1 MDPLFKAVDPVF
13 KVEALT
19 LRLTPFVTPASRLI
33 LPVTTIFRPVR
44 LMSLVLFAESG
55 AETVTLLEPV
65 VRLRSTPLIN
75 DVALPTV
82 MVPEVALEKLTVR
95 LSTNLLLPE
104 LPKLKD
110 ELTKAPPSVIVIW
123 VRLAMFEPTVRVL
136 LPVPTSP
143 VVSDPVKLELVVNV

>member
-1 MDPLFKAVDPVF
+1 MPVREISPAPAV
-13 KVEALT
+13 
-19 LRLTPFVTPASRLI
+19 I
-33 LPVTTIFRPVR
+33 LSDTTILRPVR
-44 LMSLVLFAESG
+44 LISLVLFEERG
-55 AETVTLLEPV
+55 AETVILFLAV
-65 VRLRSTPLIN
+65 LRLRSAPLIN

-82 MVPEVALEKLTVR
+82 IVPAEAFEKLTVR